1 MQAPIPTSAAPNE
14 APTGPLAE
22 VIRSAQGVT
31 LLAHHDAIDGID
43 SRLLFRGWTK
53 STPAVSTL
61 GGRPTDEDR
70 ARWLRDALA
79 ALPAT
84 PRCHVGVGAGRDR
97 LEIEI
102 SAEGSGARL
111 LEVVLNASAVHNTR
125 LPFVDVC
132 LLASDADSVLMIRKT
147 GELTAAFVFE
157 NLHEKHRAQLRGRE
171 DARAKHLQD
180 YRRKLE
186 SVPGIAVR
194 DVPTTDVPLPGG
206 ETLCAELEDP
216 FDLPDVHESNE
227 RAREYRDRWLRDRLR
242 STPFAAPRECFFR
255 EGGTKAGSWWQLGL
269 PAREDWASDLLYAVA
284 GMRAGDEWSRWL
296 RWSER
301 FLFLSSDA
309 TWVMSWEVTEHLL
322 HLHIYRTDVL
332 LERSRSRSRLE
343 EWPASQSSILAWKSP
358 RSGIRAADVFHRK
371 WQTGTLHGS
380 VPHLGREGWL
390 LDGLR
395 RLSPRYEEELL
406 SPGQRSQFIGSA
418 RLSIG
423 TTVLPWTQLFWRDT
437 TWLPRLW
444 EELQPACLFIEG
456 RSERWRGWSK
466 MADAPRILG
475 FRRTTRTCETF
486 LYSPPKGLMRPRS
499 AGTSAGRSRTS

>member
-1 MQAPIPTSAAPNE
+1 MQAPISTSASAAARE
-14 APTGPLAE
+14 ASAGPLAE
-22 VIRSAQGVT
+22 VVRSAQGVK
-31 LLAHHDAIDGID
+31 LVAHHDAIDGID
-43 SRLLFRGWTK
+43 TRLLFRGWTK
-53 STPAVSTL
+53 STPAVSAL
-61 GGRPTDEDR
+61 GGHVTEPDR
-70 ARWLRDALA
+70 ASWLRDALA

-84 PRCHVGVGAGRDR
+84 SRCYVGVGAGRDW
-97 LEIEI
+97 LEIELLI
-102 SAEGSGARL
+102 EGSGARL
-111 LEVVLNASAVHNTR
+111 LDAVLNASALHNTR

-132 LLASDADSVLMIRKT
+132 LLASDTDSVLMVRKT
-147 GELTAAFVFE
+147 EKQTAAFIFG
-157 NLHEKHRAQLRGRE
+157 NLHERHRAQLRSRE
-171 DARAKHLQD
+171 DAHAKHLQD

-186 SVPGIAVR
+186 SVPGLAVR
-194 DVPTTDVPLPGG
+194 DVPTTDVALPRG
-206 ETLCAELEDP
+206 EILCAEFEDP

-227 RAREYRDRWLRDRLR
+227 RERGYRDRWLRDRLR
-242 STPFAAPRECFFR
+242 STPFAAPRDCFFWG
-255 EGGTKAGSWWQLGL
+255 GGTKAGSWWQLGL

-284 GMRAGDEWSRWL
+284 GTRAGDDWSKWL

-332 LERSRSRSRLE
+332 LERGRSRSRLG
-343 EWPASQSSILAWKSP
+343 EWLASQSAVLAWKSP

-371 WQTGTLHGS
+371 WQTGILHGS
-380 VPHLGREGWL
+380 VPRPRREGWL
-390 LDGLR
+390 LDGMR

-406 SPGQRSQFIGSA
+406 SPEQRTQFVGSA

-456 RSERWRGWSK
+456 RSERWRGGSK
-466 MADAPRILG
+466 VADASRTLG
-475 FRRTTRTCETF
+475 FRRTARTCETF
-486 LYSPPKGLMRPRS
+486 LYSPPKGRGAR
-499 AGTSAGRSRTS
+499 